1 MDEILWELREHS
13 SGLNCGRWDYIFSL
27 IKTLRADPL
36 WVIPDRAQVTMTQ
49 PCMRAYTQ
57 LLIKTCHRREV
68 HAMGGMAAQIPIK
81 DDPKASEEALA
92 KVRADKLRE
101 VQDGHDG
108 TWVAHPGLVPVALEI
123 FDAHMKTPNQIH
135 VKREDVSVGEADLLR
150 VPEGTRTEAGLRHNV
165 RVGVQYLEAWL
176 KGNGC
181 VPLYNLMED
190 AATAEISRTQV
201 WQWLHHRAHLE
212 DGQPLTADRF
222 GRIVDDELQKL
233 RATLGTGRYDAGRFA
248 EARSLF
254 ERMSTSETFN
264 EFLTLPAYDELV
276 ALFGSVGPRH

>member
-1 MDEILWELREHS
+1 M
-13 SGLNCGRWDYIFSL
+13 
-27 IKTLRADPL
+27 KRA
-36 WVIPDRAQVTMTQ
+36 
-49 PCMRAYTQ
+49 
-57 LLIKTCHRREV
+57 
-68 HAMGGMAAQIPIK
+68 
-81 DDPKASEEALA
+81 
-92 KVRADKLRE
+92 
-101 VQDGHDG
+101 
-108 TWVAHPGLVPVALEI
+108 
-123 FDAHMKTPNQIH
+123 
-135 VKREDVSVGEADLLR
+135 DVSVTEADLLR
-150 VPEGTRTEAGLRHNV
+150 VPEGTRTEAGLRTNV

-201 WQWLHHRAHLE
+201 WQWVHHGAHLE

-222 GRIVDDELQKL
+222 RRIVDDELQKL
-233 RATLGTGRYDAGRFA
+233 RATLGAERYDAGRFA

-276 ALFGSVGPRH
+276 ALFGSVGR